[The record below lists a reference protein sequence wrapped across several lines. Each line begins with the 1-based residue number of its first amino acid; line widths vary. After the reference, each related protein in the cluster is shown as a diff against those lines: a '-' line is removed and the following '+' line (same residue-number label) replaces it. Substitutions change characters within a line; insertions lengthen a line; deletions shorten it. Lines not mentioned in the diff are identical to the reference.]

1 MANQAEIHQTLPLL
15 RGTAQAWNMPNLY
28 IIGPQCTGK
37 TTLVDAL
44 EQTYTDSTTSHRR
57 ARSERPA
64 VIREVARTVLKE
76 KNFTREDITTSPL
89 RALALQ
95 KHILEAQYEAEI
107 AVGTRQ
113 DSPSWYISDRSGVD
127 PIAYTYLFV
136 GAEAAQG
143 MLDTE
148 AWSKLET
155 NMRKGTVV
163 LCEAGCNWLTDDGT
177 RLMPADADGWK
188 EVELAFRHILEI
200 RGIVYSVMSK
210 DLHDLDGRVR
220 FVEELLKTN
229 TGFAT

>member
-1 MANQAEIHQTLPLL
+1 M
-15 RGTAQAWNMPNLY
+15 RNLY

-37 TTLVDAL
+37 TTLVNAL
-44 EQTYTDSTTSHRR
+44 EQTYINNTTSHRR
-57 ARSERPA
+57 EPSERPTI
-64 VIREVARTVLKE
+64 IREVARTVLKE

-107 AVGTRQ
+107 AVGTGR
-113 DSPSWYISDRSGVD
+113 DSSSWYISDRSGVD

-136 GAEAAQG
+136 SAEAAQD

-155 NMRKGTVV
+155 NMKKGIVV
-163 LCEAGCNWLTDDGT
+163 LCEAGCKWLTDDGT
-177 RLMPADADGWK
+177 RLMPADSDGWK

-200 RGIVYSVMSK
+200 RGIVYSVVLK
-210 DLHDLDGRVR
+210 DLHDLDDRVR
-220 FVEELLKTN
+220 FVKELLNTN
-229 TGFAT
+229 TDFAN